1 MQKFE
6 VVISDGVSQIVE
18 AENANE
24 ARQKVK
30 AEIAKGAVSPFYDK
44 LFFDYDTGV
53 NFKGL
58 RGKLGRAETQ
68 KEENKVLKD
77 LFDSIQGVKTAED
90 QDSVIENKV
99 GNEGFVRNTKGQLAL
114 TPKGLEELGLPIQQR
129 TLEDGSKI
137 NLNTIIDE
145 NQFNLRTG
153 DFADFSGIFGPIA
166 SAITFLSPQLK
177 IIKGIRALAGG
188 NKVLANIFASGAGS
202 AVGKAAEEEIFDTK
216 QGFQLQDRD
225 ELNDLYTTEF
235 ILGSLGQGIGEG
247 IAGAYGLLLGRKA
260 PTGDVRLLRQGNKG
274 RVVTDVMKLDRQLGR
289 NATEREIKKAIKDG
303 KVGKLDYKFIP
314 SQATLKKQL
323 PGKTQQIAEQVLG
336 PARAKEANAYLFG
349 NLNYL
354 LRTIDAHDVASNKYI
369 SETTKGSLDEQIQAA
384 RNALSLEEQN
394 VKSVL
399 NQLLKDVQEDAL
411 NVGDLKQAPGLEEVG
426 ENLIEV
432 LQKARGQVT
441 RVLGKEYEIVDRQ
454 FLDLMKIPENATKKE
469 KDIATTIQRTIS
481 NTQIRYLKDS
491 KEILKQFKGSNDA
504 WELTGDLDPALG
516 GSLVT
521 RIENTLN
528 RMIEKAEAGNLSLRN
543 IRNDYDTIR
552 DLTSNSMVPTQLRS
566 NVLRVLNKLDDRR
579 KLSLGE
585 SGEFI
590 EGKAGAD
597 SIFTTLEI
605 NSPKEFNRVLAE
617 TQKITNPLRGLD
629 PGDSFD
635 LDPVVQKRINKTI
648 GDLRDANRLSRELL
662 EPFDRTLINRT
673 VEQGGTKSFNP
684 DEVYMSLVQG
694 GRTKDL
700 QDLFQNVR
708 TYDKY
713 KAELAAKG
721 QGSPTTAEKDLKAT
735 LRKKLFTDAGRVSTD
750 TSGAED
756 VIDFTAFARHI
767 LKFEGQHPGK
777 IVELFTD
784 AGGGRSTGNLVLQTV
799 NQLAKLKPNLKPVE
813 LKNIINDFT
822 TSKKGLTGSEQGVA
836 FVQQLSEL
844 AKASE
849 KRLIFESN
857 KAITDL
863 PNKGIEETVQA
874 IFRPRSGSNI
884 EILKETLKDTPEAF
898 KDIQLASMQ
907 KLLSKSIDFNYNGK
921 GNITDIFKPG
931 HLKSALE
938 TYGDE
943 TLEAMFG
950 KEVTQG
956 LKDFQR
962 YIDLSTVG
970 EIGRGGS
977 AGGLVA
983 AGIAA
988 GVVFAPLATLPT
1000 LAGLAVMRQLFS
1012 SPMFVSLALKTDKT
1026 SIKQAIEMAR
1036 RAAGLAGVRYVN
1048 GEAEL
1053 IGSQAGDLASETV
1066 GATVEEAD
1074 EEGFID
1080 QAKQLFQ
1087 STANQARDAA
1097 TQAQQSLRT
1106 TQANIPLPDVPSI
1119 EMPNLNPL
1127 SQERLDLDEQLFG
1140 RPSRLG

>member
-30 AEIAKGAVSPFYDK
+30 SEIAKGAVSPFYDK

-77 LFDSIQGVKTAED
+77 LFDSIKGIKTAED

-137 NLNTIIDE
+137 NLNTVIDE
-145 NQFNLRTG
+145 DQFNLRTG
-153 DFADFSGIFGPIA
+153 DFADFSGIVGPIA
-166 SAITFLSPQLK
+166 SAITFLSPQLR

-188 NKVLANIFASGAGS
+188 NKVLANIFASGVGS
-202 AVGKAAEEEIFDTK
+202 AVGKAAEEEIFDTQ

-225 ELNDLYTTEF
+225 ELNDLYKSEF
-235 ILGSLGQGIGEG
+235 ILGSLGQGVGES
-247 IAGAYGLLLGRKA
+247 IAGAYALLLGRKA
-260 PTGDVRLLRQGNKG
+260 PVGDVRLLRQGNQG

-289 NATEREIKKAIKDG
+289 DATEREIKKAIKDG

-314 SQATLKKQL
+314 SQKTLKKQL
-323 PGKTQQIAEQVLG
+323 PGTTQQIAEQVLG
-336 PARAKEANAYLFG
+336 PARAKEANSYLFG

-354 LRTIDAHDVASNKYI
+354 LKTIDAHDVASNKYI

-384 RNALSLEEQN
+384 RNVLNLEEQN

-399 NQLLKDVQEDAL
+399 NQLLKDVQEDAF
-411 NVGDLKQAPGLEEVG
+411 NVGELKQTPGLEEVG

-491 KEILKQFKGSNDA
+491 KEILKQFKESNDA

-516 GSLVT
+516 GNLVT

-528 RMIEKAEAGNLSLRN
+528 RMIEKAETGNLSLRN

-579 KLSLGE
+579 KLSLGD

-590 EGKAGAD
+590 EGKSGAD

-605 NSPKEFNRVLAE
+605 NSPEEFNRVLAE
-617 TQKITNPLRGLD
+617 TQKITNPLRGLE
-629 PGDSFD
+629 PGDRFN
-635 LDPVVQKRINKTI
+635 LNPEVQKRINKTI

-662 EPFDRTLINRT
+662 EPFDRTLINKT
-673 VEQGGTKSFNP
+673 VEQGGIKSFNP
-684 DEVYMSLVQG
+684 DEVYMSLIQG

-700 QDLFQNVR
+700 KDLFQNVR
-708 TYDKY
+708 TYDQY
-713 KAELAAKG
+713 KAKL
-721 QGSPTTAEKDLKAT
+721 GSPTTAEKDLKST

-813 LKNIINDFT
+813 LKNLINDFT
-822 TSKKGLTGSEQGVA
+822 TANKGLTGSEQGVV

-849 KRLIFESN
+849 KKLIFESN
-857 KAITDL
+857 KAIIDL

-931 HLKSALE
+931 HLKSALD

-962 YIDLSTVG
+962 YVDLSTVG
-970 EIGRGGS
+970 ELGRGGS

-1012 SPMFVSLALKTDKT
+1012 SPGFVSLALKTDKG
-1026 SIKQAIEMAR
+1026 SISQAIQMAR

-1048 GEAEL
+1048 GEAEI
-1053 IGSQAGDLASETV
+1053 IGSQAGELVGETV

-1097 TQAQQSLRT
+1097 NQAQQSLRT

-1119 EMPNLNPL
+1119 EMPNMNPL
-1127 SQERLDLDEQLFG
+1127 SQDRLDLDEQLFG